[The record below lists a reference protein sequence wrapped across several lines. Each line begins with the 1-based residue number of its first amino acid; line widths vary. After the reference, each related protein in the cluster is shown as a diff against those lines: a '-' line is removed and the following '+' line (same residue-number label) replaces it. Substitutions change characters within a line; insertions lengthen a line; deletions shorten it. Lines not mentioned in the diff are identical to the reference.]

1 MEYLNQLIR
10 KILVSILLILYFSI
24 LIVSIQSLTIT
35 YYTEGDNGG
44 GVGEPL
50 DYNTRYDSKA
60 DILQGSGYAY
70 AHGEQITG
78 SLGEAWAWF
87 WLADSWTCKTSGT
100 YEIIMQ
106 WSYNGEAILK
116 NHEFPLSA
124 STSSAKG
131 LIYLFVE
138 SPAELS
144 ESPQSTELI
153 FFEYLDSVWNEQTF
167 SIDGTTELR
176 YKAYFEKGKTY
187 RLRGLLEVIV
197 FARWI
202 DGVTWGSS
210 TININGKLEKITIL
224 SDRYSV
230 TTSVSPSDSG
240 YITGKGTYGLGEICE
255 LTAHAYGDYEF
266 DYWDGDILGEENPK
280 KIIVGKDT
288 NVIAYFKKIDDIDFS
303 IEMLSSDKT
312 NYDIGEIVKLK
323 ARIRNIGTKDILQYN
338 AEINFKI
345 VTPSGK
351 LEDVGIDYNTKNLAK
366 GEVELVELY
375 WRVPS
380 EAEVGCY
387 DIEVTIKAING
398 PTKSDKVPS
407 AFCLDI
413 CNPPAL
419 MLFNPTID
427 GLIVEID
434 GYTETDCPDAS
445 ITHIHWDWGDG
456 YEEYNLFPASHTYN
470 NVGTYTVWVTSYQ
483 SDGLSTKKSV
493 TLTVESSYQ
502 LDLQILVPSSSVTTL
517 PINYTVKITSEG
529 RAVSD
534 AEVSYYQISP
544 SIRFIG
550 GTYSKPDGL
559 ASYTDFQQLD
569 PGEVV
574 TWFAVAKKSG
584 YQDGNSLHAAF
595 TYQPCIQL
603 EVEILAPASI
613 VISTPINFTIKV
625 TCGGQPVSGVVVDFY
640 QDSPNFEPM
649 ELGVITDQ
657 NGMASHTNFVDGLPP
672 DYHITWHAI
681 TKKLGYQD
689 GRADGELVYQ
699 P

>member
-1 MEYLNQLIR
+1 LNRLIR
-10 KILVSILLILYFSI
+10 KILVSIFLILYFST
-24 LIVSIQSLTIT
+24 LIFSTQSLDIT
-35 YYTEGDNGG
+35 YYKEGGNGG
-44 GVGEPL
+44 GIGDPL
-50 DYNTRYDSKA
+50 DYNARYDSKA
-60 DILQGSGYAY
+60 NILQASGYAY
-70 AHGEQITG
+70 AHSEHITG

-116 NHEFPLSA
+116 NHEFLLSA

-131 LIYLFVE
+131 FINLFVE
-138 SPAELS
+138 SAAELS
-144 ESPQSTELI
+144 KSPQSTEVI
-153 FFEYLDSVWNEQTF
+153 FFEYLDGVWNEQTF

-187 RLRGLLEVIV
+187 RLRGALEVIV

-210 TININGKLEKITIL
+210 TININGRLEKITIL

-240 YITGKGTYGLGEICE
+240 YITGKGTYGLGDICE
-255 LTAHAYGDYEF
+255 LTAHVYGDYEF
-266 DYWDGDILGEENPK
+266 DYWGGDISGKENPK
-280 KIIVGKDT
+280 KITVDKDT

-312 NYDIGEIVKLK
+312 NYDIGEIVKLNAK
-323 ARIRNIGTKDILQYN
+323 IRNTGTKNILPYN

-345 VTPSGK
+345 VTPNGK
-351 LEDVGIDYNTKNLAK
+351 LEDAGKDYNTKNLAK
-366 GEVELVELY
+366 GEVELVELF
-375 WRVPS
+375 WIVPS

-387 DIEVTIKAING
+387 DIEATIKVTNG
-398 PTKSDKVPS
+398 PTKSDEVRS
-407 AFCLDI
+407 AFCLEI
-413 CNPPAL
+413 CTPPKL
-419 MLFNPTID
+419 SLFNPKID

-434 GYTETDCPDAS
+434 GFTETDCPDAS
-445 ITHIHWDWGDG
+445 ITGIHWDWGDG

-470 NVGTYTVWVTSYQ
+470 GAGTYTVWITSYQ

-502 LDLQILVPSSSVTTL
+502 LELQILGPSSTVKVL

-529 RAVSD
+529 KAVSD
-534 AEVSYYQISP
+534 AEVSYYQIYP
-544 SIRFIG
+544 RIRFIG
-550 GTYSKPDGL
+550 STYSKPDGL
-559 ASYTDFQQLD
+559 ASYADFQKLD
-569 PGEVV
+569 PGAAV
-574 TWFAVAKKSG
+574 TWFAIAKKSG
-584 YQDGNSLHAAF
+584 YQDGNSLHTAY
-595 TYQPCIQL
+595 TYQPCIKL
-603 EVEILAPASI
+603 EIEILAPASV

-625 TCGGQPVSGVVVDFY
+625 TCGGQPVSGAVVDFY
-640 QDSPNFEPM
+640 QDAPYSEPM
-649 ELGVITDQ
+649 EFGVMTDN
-657 NGMASHTNFVDGLPP
+657 NGIASHTNFIDDLPP
-672 DYHITWHAI
+672 NYHITWHAI
-681 TKKLGYQD
+681 TKKLGYKE
-689 GRADGELVYQ
+689 GRGDGELVYQ